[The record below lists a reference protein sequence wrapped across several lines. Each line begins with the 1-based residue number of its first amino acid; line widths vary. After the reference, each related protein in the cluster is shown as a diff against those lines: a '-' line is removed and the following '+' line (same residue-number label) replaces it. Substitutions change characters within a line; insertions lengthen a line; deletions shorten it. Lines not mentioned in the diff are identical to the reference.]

1 MDLYSYEPVEKF
13 LFTRSN
19 NKDSIYVL
27 QRTCMKCPGL
37 AHVGIFIVLLLDQ
50 HLHCCINIIILSSVS
65 AIPIVQTIVTL
76 ADNSQQH

>member
-13 LFTRSN
+13 LFARSN

-50 HLHCCINIIILSSVS
+50 HFHCCINIIILSSVS
-65 AIPIVQTIVTL
+65 AIPIVQTLAL
-76 ADNSQQH
+76 ADDSQH